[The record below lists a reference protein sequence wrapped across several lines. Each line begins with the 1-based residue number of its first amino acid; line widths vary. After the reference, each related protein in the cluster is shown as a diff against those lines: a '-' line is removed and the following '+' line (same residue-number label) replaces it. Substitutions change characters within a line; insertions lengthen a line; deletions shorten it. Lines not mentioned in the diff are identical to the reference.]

1 MLNTLP
7 LSRTAQVKAECVNM
21 CLLIGRPLVGIQ
33 EGSYHGHSGSIMAGE
48 FDRLSFLL
56 RSAFEQASI
65 DTEGSPMDVTPTP
78 FTGTYRT
85 SLHCVDHRALSAYV
99 LAAYYCCLP
108 QTTGGD

>member
-1 MLNTLP
+1 
-7 LSRTAQVKAECVNM
+7 M

-33 EGSYHGHSGSIMAGE
+33 EGSYQGHSGSIMAGE

-78 FTGTYRT
+78 FTGTHRT
-85 SLHCVDHRALSAYV
+85 SLHCIDHHALSTV
-99 LAAYYCCLP
+99 PTSGSVQFCILAAYCCCLP

>member
-1 MLNTLP
+1 MST
-7 LSRTAQVKAECVNM
+7 

-33 EGSYHGHSGSIMAGE
+33 EGSYHGHSGNIMAGE

-65 DTEGSPMDVTPTP
+65 DTEGSPMDVSPTP
-78 FTGTYRT
+78 FTGSYRT
-85 SLHCVDHRALSAYV
+85 SLHCTNHHALSAVPISTSVQSYM
-99 LAAYYCCLP
+99 LAAYHCCLL